1 MECIKRMGL
10 KQAFFWLTFWCLLGG
25 LLLGGIAFG
34 SCIYLRSSLSDTSL
48 ELEVG
53 PETAMRFSPP
63 AASGAGDG
71 LSRLLSFLQ
80 FALPALFLTGGLVLA
95 NILFYR
101 YKLKKPIADLT
112 YGAEKVIANDLDF
125 IMPEASRDELG
136 QLCRAFE
143 TMQKEL
149 LRNKR
154 DMWRQNEDRRHLN
167 AAFSHELRNPVTVLK
182 GSLTLL
188 AQDPQNPETRR
199 RIEVYTR
206 RIEQYVEAMSSVQ
219 QLEQLPVRYRETRV
233 DTLIRELKE
242 TVKILSLEQQ
252 CDVEGE
258 GWSQVYLD
266 TDLFSH
272 IAENL
277 IGNAAR
283 FAKRR
288 IHISLSES
296 RSYLTLTVSDDGPGY
311 PEEILKNG
319 PCPFQ
324 RGAEEARHYGMGL
337 YISKI
342 LCEKME
348 GKLYLNNTGIG
359 ARASA
364 VFMKLPHAPC
374 LREN

>member
-1 MECIKRMGL
+1 MEYIKRMGL

-34 SCIYLRSSLSDTSL
+34 SCVCLRSSLSGTSL
-48 ELEVG
+48 ELEIG
-53 PETAMRFSPP
+53 PETTMRFLPP
-63 AASGAGDG
+63 AASGSGDG
-71 LSRLLSFLQ
+71 LSRILSILQ

-95 NILFYR
+95 DILFYR

-112 YGAEKVIANDLDF
+112 YAAEKVIANDLDF
-125 IMPEASRDELG
+125 VMPEASRDELG

-188 AQDPQNPETRR
+188 EHEPQNPETLRR
-199 RIEVYTR
+199 MAVYTR

-219 QLEQLPVRYRETRV
+219 RLEQLPVRCRKTSV
-233 DTLIRELKE
+233 DTLIAELKE
-242 TVKILSLEQQ
+242 TIKLLSAEQQ
-252 CDVEGE
+252 CDVEGK
-258 GWSQVYLD
+258 GWGQVYLD

-277 IGNAAR
+277 IGNAVR
-283 FAKRR
+283 FAERR
-288 IHISLSES
+288 IHIFLSES
-296 RSYLTLTVSDDGPGY
+296 SSHLTLTVTDDGPGY

-324 RGAEEARHYGMGL
+324 KGTEGDRHYGMGL
-337 YISKI
+337 YISRI

-348 GKLYLNNTGIG
+348 GKLYLKNMGTG

-364 VFMKLPHAPC
+364 VFMKSPHDRR